1 MSDNKSLGSSPIGF
15 KSGDDRLG
23 FIPDLGVETKKSD
36 HSVSLSK
43 SEKKSVD
50 SAVNPTDNTTKENSE
65 KKIASY
71 SLDKNLVAKLKRIA
85 EEHNIYYSKFVSDAI
100 QHWIKKHEY

>member
-15 KSGDDRLG
+15 KSGDDRMG
-23 FIPDLGVETKKSD
+23 FIPERGVQEKKSGQ
-36 HSVSLSK
+36 SLPLSK
-43 SEKKSVD
+43 SEKKSAKSEAD
-50 SAVNPTDNTTKENSE
+50 ETDNSTKENSE

-71 SLDKNLVAKLKRIA
+71 SLDKNLVVKLKRIA

-100 QHWIKKHEY
+100 QHWIKKHDY